1 VFSKLHVRCLPSG
14 SLDDD
19 HLLIDQSLLWSA
31 WRFICGISL
40 TFTKFPINLYP
51 FHTSF
56 SLCLRLKNEHESL
69 TLDFVLSF
77 PSALMQY
84 YISSFDVLSA
94 MYVSTLAC
102 SGV

>member
-1 VFSKLHVRCLPSG
+1 MFSKLHVRCLPSG

-19 HLLIDQSLLWSA
+19 HLLIDPNL
-31 WRFICGISL
+31 FCGQLGDLFVEGCWISL
-40 TFTKFPINLYP
+40 TFTKFPVNLYP

-77 PSALMQY
+77 PSALLQ
-84 YISSFDVLSA
+84 
-94 MYVSTLAC
+94 
-102 SGV
+102 